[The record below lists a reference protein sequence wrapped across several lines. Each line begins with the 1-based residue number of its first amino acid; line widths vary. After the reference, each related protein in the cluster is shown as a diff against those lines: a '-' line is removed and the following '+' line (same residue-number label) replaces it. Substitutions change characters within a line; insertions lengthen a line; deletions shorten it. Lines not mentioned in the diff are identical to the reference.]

1 MRYLEED
8 LQACG
13 IKLEEWRKGAQQTG
27 RCFRQVDEGVEV
39 FMRKWHTGWNGG
51 IERTAQD
58 GCNRDCNR

>member
-39 FMRKWHTGWNGG
+39 FMRK
-51 IERTAQD
+51 
-58 GCNRDCNR
+58 